1 MKISDFFGQINEQLG
16 GPDNSGIRGQGAK
29 RPPVS
34 RLSVFPYDRD
44 VSYGQPAGND
54 RDTSSAGPSFH
65 GLTPKDTEHFSLSL
79 LDLEEIVN
87 EFIGAPQLPSKGD
100 TSNAPSPIPGM
111 GGAWAVDPKKPWDEE
126 PEITDEGV
134 PFDPSEIEPEPVP
147 TNFASWRDQTD
158 DDLENKLDRVWGRE
172 DNTNFVQSTDFG
184 QPDFHV
190 ISPDPWSVVNQHLS
204 SRGLYGYLP
213 KESAWDRIS
222 GMTSKKRR

>member
-1 MKISDFFGQINEQLG
+1 MNISEFFQLNENPG
-16 GPDNSGIRGQGAK
+16 RPDASGIRGSGVS
-29 RPPVS
+29 RPQVS

-54 RDTSSAGPSFH
+54 RGTSSSGPSFH

-87 EFIGAPQLPSKGD
+87 EFIGAPQLPSKGG
-100 TSNAPSPIPGM
+100 TSNAGSAIPGV
-111 GGAWAVDPKKPWDEE
+111 GGAWSNRPIKSWDPE
-126 PEITDEGV
+126 PEITDE
-134 PFDPSEIEPEPVP
+134 FDPQIPDPEPVA

-172 DNTNFVQSTDFG
+172 DNTNFVQSSDFG
-184 QPDFHV
+184 QPDFHI
-190 ISPDPWSVVNQHLS
+190 ISPDPWSCVNQHLT

-213 KESAWDRIS
+213 RESAWDRIS